1 MGRSI
6 EALKFRTGID
16 PYDALGKMG
25 TVNEAAMYAPESAA
39 ELVAE
44 FMKDYERLE
53 EVLKAQPRMKE
64 EDVEWFLNHCG
75 FSISQ

>member
-1 MGRSI
+1 
-6 EALKFRTGID
+6 
-16 PYDALGKMG
+16 MG

-64 EDVEWFLNHCG
+64 EDVEWFLGHCG
-75 FSISQ
+75 RNL